1 MRTESRPK
9 LKAETPKGPQ
19 QKGKDPTVQKGTAG
33 KLVITD
39 PGEGRRVGFP
49 RGRRSIFRPQ
59 SDWKILQP
67 GIKVAV
73 TPRMWCPREMGIRQT
88 NSLWKNVNST

>member
-39 PGEGRRVGFP
+39 PGEGRRVVSPEIRGPFSGP
-49 RGRRSIFRPQ
+49 RVAGKSFSQELRSQ
-59 SDWKILQP
+59 
-67 GIKVAV
+67 
-73 TPRMWCPREMGIRQT
+73 
-88 NSLWKNVNST
+88 